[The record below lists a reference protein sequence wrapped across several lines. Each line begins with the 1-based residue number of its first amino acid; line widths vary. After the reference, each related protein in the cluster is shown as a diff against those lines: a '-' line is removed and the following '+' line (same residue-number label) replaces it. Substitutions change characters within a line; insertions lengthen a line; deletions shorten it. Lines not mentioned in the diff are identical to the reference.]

1 MKTIV
6 ALAVLCLSSVSFAAA
21 ECPAGS
27 ETVLTCTSNP
37 QPGNGQLASDM
48 LDSVAIC
55 ESGSVTSMVM
65 EKDGESATTEV
76 AVLAIPGGTHYSVED
91 DTVLFKFSV
100 VTGVRTVKPKATF
113 SVTFTEAK
121 DDNGNPLSSSSTYAC
136 SRL

>member
-55 ESGSVTSMVM
+55 ESGSVT
-65 EKDGESATTEV
+65 
-76 AVLAIPGGTHYSVED
+76 
-91 DTVLFKFSV
+91 
-100 VTGVRTVKPKATF
+100 
-113 SVTFTEAK
+113 
-121 DDNGNPLSSSSTYAC
+121 
-136 SRL
+136 